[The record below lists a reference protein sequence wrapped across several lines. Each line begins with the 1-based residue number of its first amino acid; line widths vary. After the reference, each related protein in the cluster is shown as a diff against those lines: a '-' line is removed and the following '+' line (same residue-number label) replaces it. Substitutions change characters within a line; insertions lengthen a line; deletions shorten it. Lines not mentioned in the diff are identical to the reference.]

1 MRLTENL
8 RQDLPASIVVFFVAV
23 PLCLGIALASGAPL
37 FSGLIAGIIGGIVV
51 GMISGSN
58 LGVSGPA
65 AGLAVIVLSAIDEMG
80 FEVFLVAVVLSG
92 LIQIGFGLARG
103 GFIAY
108 FFPSSVIRGMLAG
121 IGIIIIMK
129 QIPHAFGHDT
139 IPEGQLEF
147 LQPDGNTTLSSFTVM
162 MVDYHVGAMIVSAVS
177 LFILLFWEHVLAK
190 RSKVFQLIQGPLVV
204 VAFGILY
211 QLIASKVAPAIALD
225 DTHLVNV
232 PVAQSLSQL
241 GDLFVFPQW
250 SEMFSSSVLITAAT
264 LAVVASL
271 ETLLCVEAT
280 DKLDPLKRTTPTNR
294 ELVAQG
300 AGNTLSGL
308 VGGLPITQV
317 IVRSSAN
324 IQSNARSKLSAILHG
339 VFLLIFAL
347 ALPQLLNMIPLA
359 VLASI
364 LFVVGYKLAKPA
376 LFMEIYRAGNEQFIP
391 FIATI
396 LGIVFTDLLVGISI
410 GLFFAIFMILRRNF
424 INAFEFQIEDH
435 EESDHTHTITIDLA
449 EEVSFFSRA
458 SMVDHL
464 GKVPDGSRVVIDGT
478 NNRHI
483 DPDVVEAIDDFRV
496 SAKHRNISV
505 ECLGENFLLTTAPAS

>member
-1 MRLTENL
+1 MKLFENL

-37 FSGLIAGIIGGIVV
+37 FSGLIAGIVGGIVV

-65 AGLAVIVLSAIDEMG
+65 AGLAVIVLAAIDELG
-80 FEVFLVAVVLSG
+80 FQVFLVSVVLAG

-129 QIPHAFGHDT
+129 QIPHAFGYDAV
-139 IPEGQLEF
+139 PEGQMDF
-147 LQPDGNTTLSSFTVM
+147 AQPDGNTTLSSLSLVL
-162 MVDYHVGAMIVSAVS
+162 DNLHLGAFIVAAIS
-177 LFILLFWEHVLAK
+177 LAILIFWEQVLAK
-190 RSKVFQLIQGPLVV
+190 KSKIFQLIQGPLVV
-204 VAFGILY
+204 VAFGIVF
-211 QLIASKVAPAIALD
+211 QIVAAQAFPALVLD
-225 DTHLVNV
+225 PTHLVSV
-232 PVAQSLSQL
+232 PVAESLSEV
-241 GDLFVFPQW
+241 GELFVFPDW
-250 SEMFSSSVLITAAT
+250 SQLLSSGVLITAVT

-300 AGNTLSGL
+300 CGNTLSGL

-339 VFLLIFAL
+339 VFLLVFAL

-376 LFMEIYRAGNEQFIP
+376 LFMEIYRSGYEQFIP

-396 LGIVFTDLLVGISI
+396 LGIVFTDLLLGIAI
-410 GLFFAIFMILRRNF
+410 GLGFAIFMILRRNF
-424 INAFEFQIEDH
+424 INAFELKFHDH
-435 EESDHTHTITIDLA
+435 EESDHTHTISLDLA

-458 SMVDHL
+458 SVVDHL
-464 GKVPDGSRVVIDGT
+464 GRVPDGSRVVIDSSAS
-478 NNRHI
+478 RHI
-483 DPDVVEAIDDFRV
+483 DPDVLEAINDFKI
-496 SAKHRNISV
+496 SAEHRKITV
-505 ECLGENFLLTTAPAS
+505 ECRGALLTDNMAFA